1 MGAYGLS
8 AEEGLFVNNS
18 DPMLVQMV
26 AYPPFRRMFWRTI
39 QDAVNGPFQPAV
51 IGAVAEANYAF
62 LTQHYSVS
70 TPQAASLLSPDGGK
84 TNVPALRQWITNRY
98 SFLTGQLATV
108 AAPFEI
114 SNNGGNNFA
123 VTQQTGITLAGK
135 APVEAAFL
143 RVNGAGT
150 NANVTWTSV
159 TNWSLGAELPLGTN
173 TLTVEGFDRL
183 NQALG
188 GFSDTITIT
197 NKP

>member
-1 MGAYGLS
+1 MID
-8 AEEGLFVNNS
+8 N
-18 DPMLVQMV
+18 
-26 AYPPFRRMFWRTI
+26 
-39 QDAVNGPFQPAV
+39 AVNGPFRPAV
-51 IGAVAEANYAF
+51 IGPVLDANYA
-62 LTQHYSVS
+62 LINSNYSIS
-70 TPQAASLLSPDGGK
+70 TSAAAPLLSPDG
-84 TNVPALRQWITNRY
+84 TNATVPALRQWITNRY
-98 SFLTGQLATV
+98 AFLTGQLATV
-108 AAPFEI
+108 ASPFEI